1 MLYRFGWHKRRLL
14 LSGSA
19 LPMLMMS
26 TVCLSGCSSES
37 AGPEFQGVIRQ
48 CQHRHCMIGSKIA
61 GQILQTWSAI
71 CSQPSSVCVRHVML
85 VSTAAAAFKLSWQPS
100 AVYLCIFMRLR
111 IGAGMPHK
119 AKGFTM
125 VYQYKPAK
133 QATARLGVR
142 PLSPPC

>member
-1 MLYRFGWHKRRLL
+1 
-14 LSGSA
+14 
-19 LPMLMMS
+19 
-26 TVCLSGCSSES
+26 
-37 AGPEFQGVIRQ
+37 
-48 CQHRHCMIGSKIA
+48 MIGSKIA

-71 CSQPSSVCVRHVML
+71 CSQPSSVCVQHVML

-125 VYQYKPAK
+125 VYQYKPANTK
-133 QATARLGVR
+133 KKKTSYCSTWCTA
-142 PLSPPC
+142 PLSSLLIL